1 MVKTQCAICQK
12 ITPVKILYKQ
22 NFSLRDINEN
32 IFSARRLPDGLRYR
46 IVKCRKCGLVFS
58 DPVLPGAVLGKL
70 YRESKFTYG
79 EQVPDLTK
87 TYGFYLKELEKF
99 GVVKD
104 RLLEIGCGSGFL
116 LSEAKKQGYKEVF
129 GVEPS
134 KDAIKKAPRQIRK
147 NIRESIFK
155 WNLFLKDY
163 FNVICFF
170 QTFDHVSDPNK
181 LLSACYKMLKPGGYI
196 LALNHNISSFQ
207 ALILGEKSPIIDI
220 EHAYLY
226 DIRTMRII
234 FEKNNFEIIFLK
246 PAVNINSLSY
256 LVYLMPLPEVVKKYT
271 LSILKKLRI
280 ANLKFRI
287 RIGNLIIIAR
297 KPVFGIVLN

>member
-1 MVKTQCAICQK
+1 MKKTQCAICQK
-12 ITPVKILYKQ
+12 ITPVKVLYKQ

-32 IFSARRLPDGLRYR
+32 IFSARRPPDGLHYR
-46 IVKCRKCGLVFS
+46 IAKCCRCGLVFS
-58 DPVLPGAVLGKL
+58 NPVLPGTAVDRLYGK
-70 YRESKFTYG
+70 SKITYG
-79 EQVPDLTK
+79 EQIADLVE
-87 TYGFYLKELEKF
+87 TYGFYLKELE
-99 GVVKD
+99 GYGIIKD

-116 LSEAKKQGYKEVF
+116 LSEAKRQGYEEVF

-134 KDAIKKAPRQIRK
+134 KDAIKKAPRQIRE

-155 WNLFLKDY
+155 WNLFPKNY

-181 LLSACYKMLKPGGYI
+181 FLRACYKMLRPGGYI
-196 LALNHNISSFQ
+196 LALNHNASSFQ

-220 EHAYLY
+220 EHTYLY
-226 DIRTMRII
+226 DLRTMRII
-234 FEKNNFEIIFLK
+234 FEKNNFQTIVLK

-256 LVYLMPLPEVVKKYT
+256 LVYLMPLPKVVKKYA
-271 LSILKKLRI
+271 LSLLKKSRI

-287 RIGNLIIIAR
+287 RIGNLIIIAK
-297 KPVFGIVLN
+297 KPVSG